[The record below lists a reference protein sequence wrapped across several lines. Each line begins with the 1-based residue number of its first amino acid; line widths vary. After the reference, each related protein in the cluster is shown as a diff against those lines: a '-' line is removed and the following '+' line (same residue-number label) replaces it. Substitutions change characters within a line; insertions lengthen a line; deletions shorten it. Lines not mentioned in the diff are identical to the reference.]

1 MNTKKF
7 WIAFVVVFVLLEI
20 TNYLIHGVMLS
31 STYSSEGVKEVFRPE
46 EEMMGKMWIMWVA
59 DLVWSFFFV
68 FIFVRGYQ
76 NRGIMEGIRYGIYIG
91 FFFSFV
97 YAYGSFAMY
106 PLPYSLILQ
115 WFLIGLVQ
123 TIILGIVTAV
133 IYKPK
138 EAAAA

>member
-20 TNYLIHGVMLS
+20 TNYLIHGVLLS
-31 STYSSEGVKEVFRPE
+31 STYSSEGVKEVFRSE
-46 EEMMGKMWIMWVA
+46 EEMAGKMWIMWVA

-68 FIFVRGYQ
+68 FIFVKGYQ

-91 FFFSFV
+91 LFTSFV
-97 YAYGSFAMY
+97 YSYGSYAVY
-106 PLPYSLILQ
+106 PLPYSLVLQ

-123 TIILGIVTAV
+123 SIILGIITAAV
-133 IYKPK
+133 YKPK
-138 EAAAA
+138 EASA